1 MARRAL
7 EPVDFPFFDYR
18 RLTFSL
24 GIAAGRC
31 VWLSGATAV
40 RFEPQHKAMVVA
52 GDVVAQATVIFDKM
66 RAVLAAGQRTLGDI
80 CRVVRY
86 VTPAAL
92 SDMARLDA
100 LHEARIGRTAAVST
114 IVVKK
119 LLRDQALIEMEAV
132 AGSDGLVEYPSS
144 IFAADSAAAWAGTR
158 DMLRARGARDEQVLR
173 TAAFATP
180 DAALQ
185 QDCGIAATSALAI
198 GSPCLVEAGARAQ
211 IDLALAG
218 SGGTPLVFASAEGE
232 EGDIVEQ
239 ARSAYRSLGERL
251 ERAGTGLDAVVKTTE
266 FITQEGL
273 ADYRKTAD
281 VRRALFAPPYP
292 AATGVICDRLS
303 SPRTLIAVEAV
314 AMRGM

>member
-24 GIAAGRC
+24 GIVAGRS
-31 VWLSGATAV
+31 VWLSGSTAV
-40 RFEPQHKAMVVA
+40 RFDPQQKAMVVA
-52 GDVVAQATVIFDKM
+52 GDLVAQAGVIFDKM
-66 RAVLAAGQRTLGDI
+66 RAVLAASQRTLGDI

-86 VTPAAL
+86 VTPAAIP
-92 SDMARLDA
+92 DVARLDE
-100 LHEARIGRTAAVST
+100 LNETRIGSTTAVST
-114 IVVKK
+114 VVVKK
-119 LLRDQALIEMEAV
+119 LLREQALIEMEAV

-144 IFAADSAAAWAGTR
+144 IFAADSAAAWAAAR
-158 DMLRARGARDEQVLR
+158 DMLRARGAHDEQVLR
-173 TAAFATP
+173 TVAFAAP

-232 EGDIVEQ
+232 EGDIVQQTEG
-239 ARSAYRSLGERL
+239 AYRSLGQRL

-273 ADYRKTAD
+273 ADYRRTAD
-281 VRRALFAPPYP
+281 VRRALFSPPYP

-303 SPRTLIAVEAV
+303 SPSALIAVEAV

>member
-24 GIAAGRC
+24 GIAAGRS

-40 RFEPQHKAMVVA
+40 RFDPQHKAMVVA
-52 GDVVAQATVIFDKM
+52 GDLVAQGAVIFDKM

-92 SDMARLDA
+92 PDMARLDA
-100 LHEARIGRTAAVST
+100 LQDARIGRTAAVST
-114 IVVKK
+114 IVVRK

-132 AGSDGLVEYPSS
+132 AGSDGLVEYPPS

-158 DMLRARGARDEQVLR
+158 GMLRARGARDEQVLR
-173 TAAFATP
+173 TAAFVAS
-180 DAALQ
+180 DAGFQ
-185 QDCGIAATSALAI
+185 QDGGMALTSALTI
-198 GSPCLVEAGARAQ
+198 GSPCIAREGARAQ

-232 EGDIVEQ
+232 EGDIVQQTEG
-239 ARSAYRSLGERL
+239 AYRSLGERL

-273 ADYRKTAD
+273 ADYRRTAD
-281 VRRALFAPPYP
+281 VRRALF
-292 AATGVICDRLS
+292 
-303 SPRTLIAVEAV
+303 
-314 AMRGM
+314 

>member
-24 GIAAGRC
+24 GIAAGRS

-52 GDVVAQATVIFDKM
+52 GDLVAQATVIFDKM

-132 AGSDGLVEYPSS
+132 AGSDGLVEYPPS
-144 IFAADSAAAWAGTR
+144 IFAADSAAAWASAR
-158 DMLRARGARDEQVLR
+158 DVLRVRGARDEQVLR
-173 TAAFATP
+173 TAEFVAP
-180 DAALQ
+180 DAAFREG
-185 QDCGIAATSALAI
+185 GIAAASALAV
-198 GSPCLVEAGARAQ
+198 GSPCLAEESARAQ